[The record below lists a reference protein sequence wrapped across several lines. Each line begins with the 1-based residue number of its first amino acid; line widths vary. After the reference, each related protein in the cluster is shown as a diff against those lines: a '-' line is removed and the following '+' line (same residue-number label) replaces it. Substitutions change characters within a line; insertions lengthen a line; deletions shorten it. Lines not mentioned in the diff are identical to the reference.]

1 MQIRSFVLRSF
12 FLAAAVCLTGT
23 ASYASGGGSMPSGGG
38 SSSFDMPSQQTPEQI
53 AKSAHNAGVKY
64 IEKADKLEKEA
75 ATLDAGKK
83 EKTIKKANSAY
94 ESAAKQFE
102 RAVKNDPSLYQSW
115 NYLGYSRRHLGDYEA
130 SLQAYEQA
138 LSINPNYNEAIEYRA
153 EAYLGLNRLDD
164 AKQSYMKL
172 FSNSRELA
180 GQLIASMQRWVESR
194 RTNAAG
200 LDPSQLDAF
209 AKWVEERAQVASQ
222 TAAVQFDSSSDAR
235 WQTLR

>member
-1 MQIRSFVLRSF
+1 
-12 FLAAAVCLTGT
+12 
-23 ASYASGGGSMPSGGG
+23 MPSGGSG
-38 SSSFDMPSQQTPEQI
+38 GNFEMPTQQTPEQM

-64 IEKADKLEKEA
+64 IEKADKLDKEA
-75 ATLDAGKK
+75 ATLDGAKK
-83 EKTIKKANSAY
+83 DKAIKKANSAY

-102 RAVKNDPSLYQSW
+102 RAVKNDPSLYQAW

-138 LSINPNYNEAIEYRA
+138 LSINPNYAEAIEYRA

-180 GQLIASMQRWVESR
+180 GQLITSMQRWVDVR
-194 RTNAAG
+194 RSDAAG
-200 LDPSQLDAF
+200 VDPAQLDAF
-209 AKWVEERAQVASQ
+209 AKWVEERAHIASQ
-222 TAAVQFDSSSDAR
+222 TAAAQFDSAPDAR